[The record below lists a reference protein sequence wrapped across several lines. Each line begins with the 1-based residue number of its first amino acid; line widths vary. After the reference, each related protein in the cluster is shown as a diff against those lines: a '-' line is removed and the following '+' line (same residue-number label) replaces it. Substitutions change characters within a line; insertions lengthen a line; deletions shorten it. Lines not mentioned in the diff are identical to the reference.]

1 MRRRGWESV
10 DQHQHR
16 LLECA
21 PLVPLIFQ
29 LGDDFHRL
37 LLRFGQSLISSL
49 KVVLEHLLLAPEEF
63 LSPSLFV
70 FTFGFSLGSVDPHFL
85 EHRVDLPEQTVQLFV
100 PLRRIGLSGFPPG
113 GRRLLAR
120 SRFLGLCYCCL
131 SASSGGLR
139 DGSGSRRLRGRC
151 GNDFRQFLPTHQRDC
166 ARP

>member
-1 MRRRGWESV
+1 MRWRGRQSI
-10 DQHQHR
+10 DQHQHC
-16 LLECA
+16 LLKRS

-29 LGDDFHRL
+29 LSDDFHRL

-85 EHRVDLPEQTVQLFV
+85 EHRVDLPEQTVQLLV

-120 SRFLGLCYCCL
+120 SRFLRLRCCRL
-131 SASSGGLR
+131 SASSGGLG
-139 DGSGSRRLRGRC
+139 DGGCSCRLRGRC